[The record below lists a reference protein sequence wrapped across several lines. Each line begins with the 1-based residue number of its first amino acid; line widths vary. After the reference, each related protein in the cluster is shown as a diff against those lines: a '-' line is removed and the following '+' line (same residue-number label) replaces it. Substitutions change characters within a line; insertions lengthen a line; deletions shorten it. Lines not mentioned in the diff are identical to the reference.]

1 MGYTLDFLVTFSY
14 FFFASR
20 LLSLPKHTLYTMLK
34 YIFYGLCLLALSACQ
49 AANSA
54 EEEAKA
60 QAATPTSERV
70 TLVRLATAKL
80 QPFNFQLLANGKIS
94 ALLQSKLYF
103 KAQGIIEKIY
113 YTNNAKV
120 RAGQVIAVLDNRQQA
135 IALEQA
141 QNQFSKAQNDLFVEI
156 VSYGG
161 TDRDTNSIKP
171 RVLETLKTKVGY
183 KEALTAIK
191 NAQLQYD
198 NTFLIAPYAGLI
210 ANLKAKPHNLA
221 PTTEPFCT
229 LLSRDNLVVEISILE
244 SELSNLQIGQGAK
257 IQSLA
262 MSAKKYEGKVI
273 EINPF
278 VNEQGLVLVKVKIE
292 NADSTLLEGMNVN
305 VMIEEELSDYISIP
319 KTAVVERSG
328 RKVVFSYES
337 GLAKWHYVTVAHENS
352 TQVAISEGLK
362 AGEQVII
369 DGNLNLGHDAP
380 VEVIKDE
387 K

>member
-1 MGYTLDFLVTFSY
+1 
-14 FFFASR
+14 
-20 LLSLPKHTLYTMLK
+20 
-34 YIFYGLCLLALSACQ
+34 
-49 AANSA
+49 
-54 EEEAKA
+54 
-60 QAATPTSERV
+60 
-70 TLVRLATAKL
+70 
-80 QPFNFQLLANGKIS
+80 
-94 ALLQSKLYF
+94 
-103 KAQGIIEKIY
+103 
-113 YTNNAKV
+113 
-120 RAGQVIAVLDNRQQA
+120 
-135 IALEQA
+135 
-141 QNQFSKAQNDLFVEI
+141 
-156 VSYGG
+156 
-161 TDRDTNSIKP
+161 
-171 RVLETLKTKVGY
+171 
-183 KEALTAIK
+183 
-191 NAQLQYD
+191 
-198 NTFLIAPYAGLI
+198 
-210 ANLKAKPHNLA
+210 AKPHNLA

-292 NADSTLLEGMNVN
+292 NADSALLEGMNVN